1 MATLKLDPIES
12 AIAEIAAGR
21 PVLVV
26 DDEDRENE
34 GDLVMA
40 AEKAT
45 PESVAFIVRH
55 TSGIVCAPLDS
66 ARAKTLNL
74 SPMVAENDAPLATA
88 FTVSVDYR
96 PGLTTGISAE
106 ERCNTVRALAN
117 PNAGAADFARPGHVF
132 PLVAKDGGVLI
143 RTGHT
148 EAAVDLARLAG
159 CAPVGLICELV
170 NDDGTVKKGRE
181 LQDFA
186 AEHGLALVSID
197 DLIAYRQTRERLV
210 HRIDERDAETAVGT
224 VRAITYTTEYDEA
237 EHIALVYGDID
248 TAAAGPEGAL
258 ARLHVENVVADAFGG
273 EDRAVVAALRR
284 IAEEGAGVLVYLRHG
299 AAGVTA
305 GHAAAQRARGGGT
318 PSAAAETAA
327 DTPEGEGA
335 LSDAARHEH
344 WRDVG
349 LGAQIL
355 LDLGLRR
362 IRVLASRERQYV
374 GLSGFDIEILETAIF
389 TAAD

>member
-1 MATLKLDPIES
+1 M
-12 AIAEIAAGR
+12 
-21 PVLVV
+21 
-26 DDEDRENE
+26 
-34 GDLVMA
+34 
-40 AEKAT
+40 
-45 PESVAFIVRH
+45 RH
-55 TSGIVCAPLDS
+55 TSGIVCTPLDS

-132 PLVAKDGGVLI
+132 PLVDGGVLV
-143 RTGHT
+143 RAGHT

-170 NDDGTVKKGRE
+170 NDDGTVKKGGE

-210 HRIDERDAETAVGT
+210 HRVDERNAETAVGT

-237 EHIALVYGDID
+237 EHIALVYGDVD
-248 TAAAGPEGAL
+248 KAAAGPEGVL

-305 GHAAAQRARGGGT
+305 GHAAAQRARGGQASDE
-318 PSAAAETAA
+318 SASDAA
-327 DTPEGEGA
+327 DASAGEGA